1 MWSRILTDPY
11 PGQGIMLQIDVI
23 HIFQLLKEPF
33 GDRMLKLRAFFFRGT
48 KVLWL
53 ASQEAGDDKLRSVT
67 TVR

>member
-1 MWSRILTDPY
+1 
-11 PGQGIMLQIDVI
+11 MLQIDVI